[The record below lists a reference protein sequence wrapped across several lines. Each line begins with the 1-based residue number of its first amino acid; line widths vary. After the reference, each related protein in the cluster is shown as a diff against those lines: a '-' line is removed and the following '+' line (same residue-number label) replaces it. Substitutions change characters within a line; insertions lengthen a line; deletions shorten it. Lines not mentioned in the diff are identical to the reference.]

1 MKISITVT
9 SDFICP
15 WCRIADARLEKVLQA
30 LPDDV
35 EVEVDW
41 LPMELNP
48 GMPLEGME
56 RVAYRRAKFGS
67 WEYSHQLDE
76 HTVEK
81 GKTDDVTFN
90 YPAIQ
95 RVPNTFAAHRLTRF
109 AAAGKAR
116 TLLVKR
122 LFQAYFE
129 EGRDIGDLNMLVDVA
144 GECGMD
150 KEAARQYLL
159 STAGEAEVI
168 QLEDLARQGDIN
180 SVPTFDIAGIR
191 LTGAVP
197 VDQLRYY
204 IMDAYRDRVKG
215 EGAKYER

>member
-1 MKISITVT
+1 MKVSIKVT

-41 LPMELNP
+41 LPVELNP
-48 GMPLEGME
+48 GMPLDGID
-56 RVAYRRAKFGS
+56 RIAYRQAKFGS

-76 HTVEK
+76 HTIEK
-81 GKTDDVTFN
+81 GKSDDVTFN

-95 RVPNTFAAHRLTRF
+95 RVPNTFAAHRLTLF
-109 AAAGKAR
+109 APAGTAR
-116 TLLVKR
+116 SLLVKR

-129 EGRDIGDLNMLVDVA
+129 EGRDIGNLDVLADVA
-144 GECGMD
+144 GDCGMD
-150 KEAARQYLL
+150 REAARLYLL

-191 LTGAVP
+191 LTGAVS

-204 IMDAYRDRVKG
+204 IMDAYRDLMTGIRL
-215 EGAKYER
+215 

>member
-1 MKISITVT
+1 MKVSIKVT

-41 LPMELNP
+41 LPVELNP
-48 GMPLEGME
+48 GMPLDGID
-56 RVAYRRAKFGS
+56 RIAYRQAKFGS

-76 HTVEK
+76 HTIEK

-95 RVPNTFAAHRLTRF
+95 RVPNTFAAHRLTLF
-109 AAAGKAR
+109 APAGTAR
-116 TLLVKR
+116 SLLVKR
-122 LFQAYFE
+122 LFQSYFE
-129 EGRDIGDLNMLVDVA
+129 EGRDIGNLDVLADVA
-144 GECGMD
+144 GDCGMD
-150 KEAARQYLL
+150 REAARLYLL

-191 LTGAVP
+191 LTGAVS

-204 IMDAYRDRVKG
+204 IMDAYRDLMTGIRL
-215 EGAKYER
+215 

>member
-1 MKISITVT
+1 MKISIKVT

-15 WCRIADARLEKVLQA
+15 WCRIADARLEKVLQS
-30 LPDDV
+30 LPA
-35 EVEVDW
+35 EVEVDVDW
-41 LPMELNP
+41 LPIELNP

-56 RVAYRRAKFGS
+56 RAAYRRAKFGS

-76 HTVEK
+76 HTLEK
-81 GKTDDVTFN
+81 GKTDDVIFN

-95 RVPNTFAAHRLTRF
+95 RVPNTFAAHRLTQF
-109 AAAGKAR
+109 VAAGTAR
-116 TLLVKR
+116 SLLVKR

-129 EGRDIGDLNMLVDVA
+129 EGRDIGDINVLAEVA
-144 GECGMD
+144 GECGID
-150 KEAARQYLL
+150 KAAARHYLL
-159 STAGEAEVI
+159 SAAGEAEVI
-168 QLEDLARQGDIN
+168 QLEDLARQGDIY

-204 IMDAYRDRVKG
+204 IMEAYRGLLKGGGARYDR
-215 EGAKYER
+215 